1 VITNDVSDDRFIG
14 KKVIAE
20 FDSEIKGVSRD
31 EAKWNVCNL
40 SPCCVFILETETAA
54 KSKV

>member
-1 VITNDVSDDRFIG
+1 VITNDVSNDRFIG